1 MFTKRRFL
9 TFALVSGLA
18 LFITDEQTWGQERSS
33 YNIQQ
38 GLMALQQES
47 YNKALEF
54 FYRDTSRA
62 TAGDAW
68 FYIGQTYFKVKQY
81 NDALDGYDNALRHLK
96 CDNDVIT
103 AIWRVFS
110 EAFDAG
116 RADVNVA
123 IEKFNRLLI
132 KCPNSVEVSYY
143 LALSYQKGAF
153 FNRARKA
160 LYDAINKLEEA
171 EKSTYSVS
179 QFYNTLNEVCQ
190 LDGGGIGTAGGLDL
204 AIEVIAP
211 LSKKYGRPRGKIKE
225 SLASI
230 NTVAILY
237 YQRAKVYQDEQ
248 EKYLKHDPNYERC
261 GKQHHRY
268 LALAD
273 SVYEIVIKIDRPN
286 INHYLSAADVAE
298 DLGFYDKALRYY
310 RDAETLIQKDSK
322 EMITIKFNLGK
333 TLVQL
338 KEYTDA
344 LKNLNEAERLN
355 RLYGRE
361 QQSAFY
367 YWMAEAYLGRA
378 KSPQKYSDDEDQG
391 ELYLRFCNN
400 SFSRILT
407 SPDIGVKL
415 AEIYSQRGNYKEAV
429 KALESAK
436 NSQEALGL
444 PVGDLQFRLGRV
456 LINEKDYPRAVV
468 YLTDALKVGVDSL
481 SCLFNLGVAQR
492 YLNQPQLSLASL
504 ELAQELAKRAKADS
518 MLIAIK
524 ATKGAVLIAQGDRIK
539 EAVEFLEDAVKEMPN
554 VVEFK
559 LDLAKAYLR
568 SSDNEKNEY
577 FDDAENLIFPLAHSS
592 MQPRPVREQA
602 QSLLGQLKKAQAV
615 SLINQKSYAQAN
627 PLLEQAAKAF
637 EEAYKFSSNANSKH
651 MDDFAEAKRMQ
662 GEIASDVAREQIA
675 TNARNRIL
683 AFVFGI
689 LTAFVIAAGG
699 SFAIWKYVLTKK
711 IDGLRVRTNTVA
723 AKAHVLSGKLEL
735 LLKELIKIKAQKEL
749 GEPWYEK
756 LWDNLGNKD
765 WKIIHD
771 WQVARGLKPPDA
783 EILDHANFSHLRDII
798 AAHEP
803 EWFEPIFQD
812 RFDDFKKLLSE
823 IKSLRET
830 TVAEARADAKIKNRL
845 RKIEADID
853 YFLGEINKYLQT
865 WNINQP
871 NSNPAF
877 TAA

>member
-9 TFALVSGLA
+9 IFAMLLELM
-18 LFITDEQTWGQERSS
+18 LFATNEQTRAQQRSS
-33 YNIQQ
+33 NNIQQ
-38 GLMALQQES
+38 GLIALQQES
-47 YNKALEF
+47 YNKALDF

-62 TAGDAW
+62 TAGEAW

-96 CDNDVIT
+96 CDSDVIT

-110 EAFDAG
+110 EAFEAG
-116 RADVNVA
+116 RADVNIA

-132 KCPNSVEVSYY
+132 KCPNSVETSYY

-211 LSKKYGRPRGKIKE
+211 LSKKYGKPRGKIKE

-230 NTVAILY
+230 NTMAILY
-237 YQRAKVYQDEQ
+237 YQRAKAYQSEQ

-261 GKQHHRY
+261 EKQHRRF

-273 SVYEIVIKIDRPN
+273 SVYEIVIRIDRPN

-298 DLGFYDKALRYY
+298 DLPLYEKALRYY
-310 RDAETLIQKDSK
+310 RDAETLVQKDSE

-344 LKNLNEAERLN
+344 LKKLNEAERLN

-391 ELYLRFCNN
+391 VLYLRFCNN
-400 SFSRILT
+400 SFSQILT

-429 KALESAK
+429 KALGAAIR
-436 NSQEALGL
+436 SQQALGL
-444 PVGDLQFRLGRV
+444 PVGDLQFRLGRI
-456 LINEKDYPRAVV
+456 LINDEDYPRAVV

-481 SCLFNLGVAQR
+481 SCLFNLGLAQR
-492 YLNQPQLSLASL
+492 YLNQPQLSLSSL
-504 ELAQELAKRAKADS
+504 DLALDLANRAKSDS

-524 ATKGAVLIAQGDRIK
+524 ATKGVVLTDQGDRIK
-539 EAVEFLEDAVKEMPN
+539 EAIEFLEDAVREMPN

-568 SSDNEKNEY
+568 SSDNENNEY
-577 FDDAENLIFPLAHSS
+577 FDDAENLVFPLANSS
-592 MQPRPVREQA
+592 VQPRPVREQA
-602 QSLLGQLKKAQAV
+602 HSLFGQIKKAQAS
-615 SLINQKSYAQAN
+615 SLINKKSYDQAN
-627 PLLEQAAKAF
+627 SLLEQAAKAF
-637 EEAYKFSSNANSKH
+637 EEAYKFSNANSKH
-651 MDDFAEAKRMQ
+651 MDDYADAKRIQ
-662 GEIASDVAREQIA
+662 GGIASDVAREQIA

-689 LTAFVIAAGG
+689 LTAFVVAAGG
-699 SFAIWKYVLTKK
+699 SFAAWKYVLTKK

-723 AKAHVLSGKLEL
+723 AKAHVMSGKLEL
-735 LLKELIKIKAQKEL
+735 LLKEIITIKAQKEL
-749 GEPWYEK
+749 GAPWHEK
-756 LWDNLGNKD
+756 LWERLGNKD

-771 WQVARGLKPPDA
+771 WQLARGLKPPDA
-783 EILDHANFSHLRDII
+783 DILEHANFGHLRDII
-798 AAHEP
+798 AIHEP

-812 RFDDFKKLLSE
+812 RFEDCKKLLSE

-830 TVAEARADAKIKNRL
+830 TVAESKADAKIRHRL

-871 NSNPAF
+871 SSNPAF
-877 TAA
+877 AAA